1 MQDKIVLSRC
11 LEKVR
16 FESNETPGSL
26 TVFSGKTDA
35 RTYGEQLTTS
45 IYHKL
50 CLIWSQQEMIVK
62 TAVTNS

>member
-35 RTYGEQLTTS
+35 RTFGEQLTTS

-50 CLIWSQQEMIVK
+50 LVVLSGV
-62 TAVTNS
+62 SRR